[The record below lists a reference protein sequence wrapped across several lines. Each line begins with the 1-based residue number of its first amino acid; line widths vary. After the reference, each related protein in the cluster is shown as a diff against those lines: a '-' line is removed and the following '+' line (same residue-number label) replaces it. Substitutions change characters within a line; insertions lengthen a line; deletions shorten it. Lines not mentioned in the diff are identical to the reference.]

1 MSQFLAPL
9 NYGRAFDVLRKLDAY
24 TAYTPQGARDVHSM
38 LRESY
43 PLVFQK
49 TEQNVFVNHALLLE
63 MPGAAITD
71 PLVFVSHLDGA
82 SGPASPGEPPS
93 QPEPGEPSLQPR
105 MASLQRAHVIM
116 LLEAL
121 EALLSEGYRP
131 GGDLMLCLSMDGLC
145 GGEGA
150 KSIATHLK
158 ARKIN
163 PCFVLDFGGY
173 VTHSAFCTYLPK
185 NAPLAL
191 IGISEKGLLQGQVTA
206 DSSLMKAKSE
216 NPLPLLLRAGARLSR
231 GQRAPSL
238 CKSSEAMLQALAKHA
253 PLLQRLLVSRPRLT
267 FPLLTLL
274 WRRRA
279 IMNQFFVSQRTLIG
293 ISTSGSTHTA
303 SGERVPASAS
313 LSFRQTT
320 MPGRKLKHWKAV
332 LRRRMANENLR
343 MNMEVELEH
352 SARSGTGGEAWDAL
366 ETAVEIL
373 FDRVVIAPCLS
384 PYVTDGRFYT
394 GLRNNVYRFS
404 PFLLN
409 SQEALS
415 GECALTE
422 GALQTAVQFFRQMLS
437 V

>member
-9 NYGRAFDVLRKLDAY
+9 NYGRAFDVLRKLDTY
-24 TAYTPQGARDVHSM
+24 TTYTPQGAQAVHHM

-43 PLVFQK
+43 PLIFQK
-49 TEQNVFVNHALLLE
+49 TEQNVFANHALLLE
-63 MPGAAITD
+63 MPGASVTD
-71 PLVFVSHLDGA
+71 PLVFVSHLDSPSVTG
-82 SGPASPGEPPS
+82 SPAEPPL
-93 QPEPGEPSLQPR
+93 PEPGKPFGKPR
-105 MASLQRAHVIM
+105 VTSLQRAHVIM

-131 GGDLMLCLSMDGLC
+131 GGDLMLALSMDGLS

-158 ARKIN
+158 VRKIS

-185 NAPLAL
+185 NAPLAF
-191 IGISEKGLLQGQVTA
+191 IGISEKGMLQGQVTA
-206 DSSLMKAKSE
+206 DSSSAKARSE
-216 NPLPLLLRAGARLSR
+216 NSLTLLLRAGARLSR
-231 GQRAPSL
+231 FGQVPSL
-238 CKSSEAMLQALAKHA
+238 CKSSEAMLQALAKNA

-274 WRRRA
+274 WRKRA
-279 IMNQFFVSQRTLIG
+279 IMNQFFVSQRTLTG
-293 ISTSGSTHTA
+293 ISTSGSLQNT
-303 SGERVPASAS
+303 SGEHVPASAT

-320 MPGRKLKHWKAV
+320 VPGRKLQHWKRV

-352 SARSGTGGEAWDAL
+352 SARSSTGGEAWDAL
-366 ETAVEIL
+366 ETAIEIL

-394 GLRNNVYRFS
+394 ALRGNVYRFS
-404 PFLLN
+404 PFLLTT
-409 SQEALS
+409 QEALS

>member
-24 TAYTPQGARDVHSM
+24 TAYTPQGAQAVHSV

-43 PLVFQK
+43 PLVFAK
-49 TEQNVFVNHALLLE
+49 TEQTVFAREALLLE

-71 PLVFVSHLDGA
+71 PLVFVSHLDGPPPGH
-82 SGPASPGEPPS
+82 GPESFPPS
-93 QPEPGEPSLQPR
+93 QGEPLQPR
-105 MASLQRAHVIM
+105 TASLQRAHVVM

-121 EALLSEGYRP
+121 ETLLFEGYRP
-131 GGDLMLCLSMDGLC
+131 GGDLLVALSMDGLS

-150 KSIATHLK
+150 KSIAAHLK
-158 ARKIN
+158 ARKIS

-173 VTHSAFCTYLPK
+173 VTQSAFCTYLPK

-191 IGISEKGLLQGQVTA
+191 IGISEKGLLQGLVTA
-206 DSSLMKAKSE
+206 DSAYLKGRARE
-216 NPLPLLLRAGARLSR
+216 QNPLALLLRAGARLSR
-231 GQRAPSL
+231 GQRLPGL
-238 CKSSEAMLQALAKHA
+238 CKSSEAMLQALGKRA
-253 PLLQRLLVSRPRLT
+253 PLLQRLLVMRPRLT
-267 FPLLTLL
+267 FPLLVLL
-274 WRRRA
+274 WRKRA
-279 IMNQFFVSQRTLIG
+279 IMNQFFLSQRTLTG
-293 ISTSGSTHTA
+293 ISSAGVLRGPG
-303 SGERVPASAS
+303 GETMPASAS
-313 LSFRQTT
+313 LAFRQTT
-320 MPGRKLKHWKAV
+320 IPGQNLEYWKD
-332 LRRRMANENLR
+332 LLQRRMANENLR
-343 MNMEVELEH
+343 MTMEVELEH

-394 GLRNNVYRFS
+394 GLRGNVYRFS

-409 SQEALS
+409 AQEALR